1 METILG
7 IILILFLIGFFLGTF
22 YLHIEFWI
30 DIIGIEH
37 DVEITL
43 ITLFTLPF
51 FPIFGTIEL
60 IRRIPFRIKIE
71 RKL

>member
-1 METILG
+1 ME
-7 IILILFLIGFFLGTF
+7 IILSLFLVGFILATF

-30 DIIGIEH
+30 DTIGVERIEKII
-37 DVEITL
+37 V

-71 RKL
+71 RK